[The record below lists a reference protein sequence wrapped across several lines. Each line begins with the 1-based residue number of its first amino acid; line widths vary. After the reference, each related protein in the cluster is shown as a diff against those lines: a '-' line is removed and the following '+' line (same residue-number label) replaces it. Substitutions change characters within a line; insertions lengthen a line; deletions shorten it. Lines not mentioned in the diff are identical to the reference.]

1 MRAFLGI
8 ALLPAIRASLERLQ
22 QGLAR
27 SGADVKWV
35 EPSHLHVTLKF
46 LGEISDAQRQA
57 IEALVARVT
66 ASEAPFAIR
75 LNALG
80 AFPSLTAPRV
90 VWVDAGEGGE
100 AVARIAEAI
109 EREGAAIPLRK
120 EEHPFSPHITL
131 GRVRSPRG
139 RQALVAALQDARWEP
154 PPPWRVSAVTL
165 YESVLRPDGPHYT
178 VLAELPLLERSVG

>member
-8 ALLPAIRASLERLQ
+8 PLPEEARAALEQLERT
-22 QGLAR
+22 LAR
-27 SGADVKWV
+27 AEADVKWV
-35 EPSHLHVTLKF
+35 QSSHLHVTLKF

-66 ASEAPFAIR
+66 AKEPPFALR
-75 LNALG
+75 FDAVG
-80 AFPSLTAPRV
+80 AFPSLEAPRV
-90 VWVDAGEGGE
+90 IWVGLGEGNE
-100 AVARIAEAI
+100 AVSRIAEAI

-139 RQALVAALQDARWEP
+139 RQTLVTALRDARWDP
-154 PPPWRVSAVTL
+154 PPPWRVSSVTL
-165 YESVLRPDGPHYT
+165 YESLLRPDGPHYA
-178 VLAELPLLERSVG
+178 VLAELPLLGKG